1 MLLIFMV
8 GRAVLLSVY
17 FMHNYSLDDVLI
29 SADSAGGGYCF
40 LQRLCRHGKSKNVFS
55 AQKGALLCER
65 AHARAHTR
73 TFLQD

>member
-8 GRAVLLSVY
+8 SRAALLSVY
-17 FMHNYSLDDVLI
+17 FMHNYSLVDVLI

-40 LQRLCRHGKSKNVFS
+40 PQPFCGHGKSKIVFS
-55 AQKGALLCER
+55 AQKGALLCAR

-73 TFLQD
+73 TFL